1 MKTAF
6 LKLMAIAAIA
16 LFAVQGQ
23 GSASAAKDPIPMLQS
38 LSQVSDN
45 QIQITY
51 DRSVDVVKGMQP
63 SNYWVQ
69 STTDAAPSG
78 IATLGKDDKVMP
90 DNALTGSQVSINPV
104 DGQNKSFVLTFSQ
117 AIPKGQSYKLIICFV
132 TVPGGAPYSGD
143 NGMAV
148 FTGK

>member
-1 MKTAF
+1 MKITF
-6 LKLMAIAAIA
+6 LKLMAFIAVV
-16 LFAVQGQ
+16 LFAVPAQ
-23 GSASAAKDPIPMLQS
+23 GSAHAAKDPIPMLQS
-38 LSQVSDN
+38 LSQVSAN
-45 QIQITY
+45 QIRITY
-51 DRSVDVVKGMQP
+51 DRSVDVVKAMQP

-90 DNALTGSQVSINPV
+90 DNALTASQVSINPV

-117 AIPKGQSYKLIICFV
+117 AIPAGQSYRLIICFI